1 MDNSKPDYYYLG
13 TTSQNNC
20 TNTLVL
26 QSYENAKVTV
36 ILEFE
41 NRTGKKFKG
50 KDCIVYPGAK
60 FYLLGYVD
68 PTNKP
73 GSGNQYNRVF
83 TQDYVTTFNMT
94 VDQKCLANA
103 YSVMPDLSA
112 ARMEIGVLI
121 VPKWDVITPTTVE
134 VF

>member
-1 MDNSKPDYYYLG
+1 
-13 TTSQNNC
+13 
-20 TNTLVL
+20 L

-36 ILEFE
+36 ALEFE
-41 NRTGKKFKG
+41 NRTDKKFKG

-60 FYLLGYVD
+60 FYLIGYVD
-68 PTNKP
+68 PTVKP
-73 GSGNQYNRVF
+73 GSGDQFKRVF

-103 YSVMPDLSA
+103 YSVMPDLSE

-121 VPKWDVITPTTVE
+121 VPKWDVITPTNVE
-134 VF
+134 LF